1 MQDKTNEY
9 YCEYCQEQNLKYY
22 IVNLLGDVF
31 CNDYCHEQMKQFY
44 RGKYEIVESKL
55 NGVNKN
61 ARWWSVKSKTIRSR

>member
-31 CNDYCHEQMKQFY
+31 CNDYCHEKMKQFY

-61 ARWWSVKSKTIRSR
+61 AG